1 MEGTSKQT
9 GTLKRQGAHNNW
21 DTASENMRL
30 DNSKK
35 GFQTSIQMSRKCKIE
50 FEDENFVFIRKS
62 YFVWTSLLDDSSQI
76 IVLGCLKVTFHI
88 QIEKQIHW

>member
-1 MEGTSKQT
+1 
-9 GTLKRQGAHNNW
+9 
-21 DTASENMRL
+21 
-30 DNSKK
+30 
-35 GFQTSIQMSRKCKIE
+35 MSRKCKIE
-50 FEDENFVFIRKS
+50 FEDEHFVFIRKS